1 MLRVA
6 DKRAYRPFTRHGR
19 ISNACFL
26 FLTSE
31 LNFENEIT
39 WVHNAKK
46 GKLGRG
52 REKAAMCV
60 LQGIKKQDL
69 CVNYLIIAFKN

>member
-1 MLRVA
+1 MLIHTVA
-6 DKRAYRPFTRHGR
+6 GKRAYRPFTLYGR

-31 LNFENEIT
+31 LNFENKIT

-46 GKLGRG
+46 GKLGRE
-52 REKAAMCV
+52 RKKVAMWV
-60 LQGIKKQDL
+60 LQGIKKQDS
-69 CVNYLIIAFKN
+69 CVAI